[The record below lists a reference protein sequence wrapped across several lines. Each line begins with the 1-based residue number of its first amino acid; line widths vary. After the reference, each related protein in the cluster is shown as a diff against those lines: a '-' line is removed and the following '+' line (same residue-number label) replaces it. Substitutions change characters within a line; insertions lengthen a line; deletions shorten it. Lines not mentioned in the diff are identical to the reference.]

1 VCRDEH
7 FTLDARVSLEMNA
20 LTKCFYCAPTVMS
33 ALQVALRYRH
43 LMAVEDAFKTAKALL
58 ATCPIFHETDAAI
71 RGQVFAVSSQWC
83 CACA

>member
-1 VCRDEH
+1 
-7 FTLDARVSLEMNA
+7 
-20 LTKCFYCAPTVMS
+20 MS